1 MSKKNKRKNS
11 RTKENE
17 NTKQYIVKK
26 AKKKERNKDKK
37 KHSKIKAFFKIAAVF
52 VFVCIAV
59 GGAGAYGFISA
70 ILDDDFKIPVEKL
83 TSGESNSR
91 ILDKD
96 GNLLAILNGDENREN
111 ITLDEMAKYLPD
123 AFISIEDE
131 RYYEHEGV
139 DITRTI
145 SATIKYALSKIGAIA
160 NMIDPRASKIGI
172 GSSNY
177 GGSTI
182 TQQLVKLI
190 TEEDEREWQ
199 RKVKEISRAY
209 NIEKTISKSQ
219 ILELYLNTIFMGDKA
234 YGVEVASKYYF
245 NKPAKDL
252 SLAEC
257 AYLAGINHSPNW
269 YKPFDSD
276 EAMQEKIKNRTK
288 IVLSKMKDLGKIET
302 DEEYKNVV
310 EEVNNGLA
318 FNKGTITQVVYSY
331 HTDAAIEQ
339 ILAQIQDENPGWN
352 RNMAK
357 SYLYGGNFTI
367 YTTQDTSAQ
376 NTIQAEAEKSQ
387 YIAKSRKTKN
397 TETGEYLTTQASMTI
412 IDQKTG
418 YVVAVVG
425 GTGPKNVAQGLNR
438 ATQQPKQTGSSMKP
452 IAAVAPGIQ
461 NGSLTAGT
469 VVDDVATNFGGW
481 TPHNS
486 YGGYKGLTTV
496 RYGITIS
503 SNIANIKALQKVGVD
518 NSLVFLRDAGITTLT
533 EQDRALPL
541 AIGGLTKG
549 VTTLEMAGAYAMI
562 ANDGVYIEPT
572 FYTKVVDSEGKTILE
587 PKQETRRVMSEQAA
601 YVMKDILRGP
611 VTSGTATMCKITGM
625 DVCAKTGTTDNYV
638 DRWLCGFTP
647 YYTAATWLGYDY
659 NSETTSGRLSGS
671 NPAGTMW
678 ASVMREIHTS
688 LPNKK
693 FEQPSG
699 IVTATICKS
708 SGLLAT
714 EDCKNDPRGDQVY
727 SEIFVKGTV
736 PTKTCTCHVKVNVC
750 DDTGKQATE
759 FCPHVTEKVY
769 ITRPNSKETTSWK
782 NAADA
787 KYMLP
792 EELED
797 TCGIHVKEE
806 KDTNKPVIKLIG
818 ATNIT
823 IKVNEKYEE
832 QGAKATDDK
841 DGDLTSKIEISG
853 KVDTSKVGTYT
864 LTYKVKDSSGNE
876 TKATR
881 TVKVIENNGG
891 ESQQDK
897 ENTNNTIDDK
907 ENTNTNTNSDSN
919 NQGAENTNTT
929 STDTNTS
936 TTINT

>member
-1 MSKKNKRKNS
+1 MAEKNKRKKS

-17 NTKQYIVKK
+17 KTKQYIVKK
-26 AKKKERNKDKK
+26 TKNKNKGKNNQKK
-37 KHSKIKAFFKIAAVF
+37 KHSKLKNFIKAVAVF
-52 VFVCIAV
+52 IFVCIVV
-59 GGAGAYGFISA
+59 GGAGAYGFVSG
-70 ILDDDFKIPVEKL
+70 ILDDDFKISEEEL
-83 TSGESNSR
+83 TSGESNSK

-96 GNLLAILNGDENREN
+96 GNLLAVLNGDENREI
-111 ITLDEMAKYLPD
+111 ITLDEMSKYLPE
-123 AFISIEDE
+123 AFVAIEDE
-131 RYYEHEGV
+131 RFYEHEGV
-139 DITRTI
+139 DITRTL
-145 SATIKYALSKIGAIA
+145 SATIKYGL
-160 NMIDPRASKIGI
+160 SKIGI
-172 GSSNY
+172 GSSDF

-190 TEEDEREWQ
+190 TEEDQRAWQ

-209 NIEKTISKSQ
+209 NIEKTISKTQ
-219 ILELYLNTIFMGDKA
+219 ILELYLNRIFLGDKA

-245 NKPAKDL
+245 NKSAKDL

-257 AYLAGINHSPNW
+257 AFFAGINHSPNW
-269 YKPFDSD
+269 YKPFEDS
-276 EAMQEKIKNRTK
+276 EEMQNKIKNRTK
-288 IVLSKMKDLGKIET
+288 VVLAKMKELGKIET
-302 DEEYKNVV
+302 EEEYNKAI

-318 FNKGTITQVVYSY
+318 FNKGEITQVVYSY

-339 ILAQIQDENPGWN
+339 ILTQLQEEHSGWN

-367 YTTQDTSAQ
+367 YTTQDTAAQ

-387 YIAKSRKTKN
+387 YIAKSRKTKD

-425 GTGPKNVAQGLNR
+425 GTGPKTTAQGLNR

-452 IAAVAPGIQ
+452 LAAVAPGIQ
-461 NGSLTAGT
+461 NGTLTAGT

-486 YGGYKGLTTV
+486 YGGNKGLVTV

-518 NSLVFLRDAGITTLT
+518 NSIEFLKQAGITTLT
-533 EQDRALPL
+533 PEDRALPL

-549 VTTLEMAGAYAMI
+549 VTTLEMAAAYAMI

-572 FYTKVVDSEGKTILE
+572 FYTKVVDSEGKTVLE

-601 YVMKDILRGP
+601 YIMKDILRGP
-611 VTSGTATMCKITGM
+611 VSSGTATMCRITGM

-659 NSETTSGRLSGS
+659 NSESTSGRLSGS

-678 ASVMREIHTS
+678 ANVMRSMHTS

-693 FEQPSG
+693 FSQPSG
-699 IVTATICKS
+699 LVTATICKS

-714 EDCKNDPRGDQVY
+714 EDCKNDPRGNQVY

-736 PTKTCTCHVKVNVC
+736 PTATCTCHVKAKIC
-750 DDTGKQATE
+750 EDTGKLATD
-759 FCPHVTEKVY
+759 FCPHIVEKVF
-769 ITRPNSKETTSWK
+769 ITRPNSKDSKSWR

-787 KYMLP
+787 EYMLP
-792 EELED
+792 EELEN
-797 TCGIHVKEE
+797 TCDVHTEE
-806 KDTNKPVIKLIG
+806 QKDNEKPVIKLKG
-818 ATNIT
+818 AET
-823 IKVNEKYEE
+823 IVIKINGKYEE
-832 QGAKATDDK
+832 QGATATDNK
-841 DGDLTSKIEISG
+841 DGDLTSKITTVG

-864 LTYKVKDSSGNE
+864 VTYTVKDSTGNE

-881 TVKVIENNGG
+881 TVKVIEDSNTGNQSDKPNGANTNTNTN
-891 ESQQDK
+891 
-897 ENTNNTIDDK
+897 ENTNSNNGNQK
-907 ENTNTNTNSDSN
+907 SENTNTNTNLN
-919 NQGAENTNTT
+919 IPLENETT
-929 STDTNTS
+929 T
-936 TTINT
+936 